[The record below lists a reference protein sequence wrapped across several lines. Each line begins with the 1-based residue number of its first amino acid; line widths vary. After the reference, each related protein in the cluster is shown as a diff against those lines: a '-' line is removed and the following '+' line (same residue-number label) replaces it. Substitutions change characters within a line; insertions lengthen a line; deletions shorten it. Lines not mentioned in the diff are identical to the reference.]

1 MSFRFIL
8 CSLFIKV
15 PNYLVPSI
23 FNHFIF
29 QPATLPISV
38 SEISKLPKKTILKSG
53 KKRNSSSNLLQDS
66 DGSKSSRKLKFLH
79 IMLKR

>member
-1 MSFRFIL
+1 MSIL
-8 CSLFIKV
+8 ISALFVIYKGT
-15 PNYLVPSI
+15 LLPSI

-79 IMLKR
+79 IMLKK

>member
-1 MSFRFIL
+1 MI
-8 CSLFIKV
+8 CH
-15 PNYLVPSI
+15 I
-23 FNHFIF
+23 FNFNYHFIF

-66 DGSKSSRKLKFLH
+66 DGSKSSRKFKIPSANVEKNKH
-79 IMLKR
+79 GGKRDIYAK